1 MRLFIHSPH
10 AAPRL
15 YGQDTQHEDHC
26 FSREGMVPRRQDGAK
41 KDPMCANASF
51 SYPLKLAKWG

>member
-26 FSREGMVPRRQDGAK
+26 FSREGTVPRCQDGAK
-41 KDPMCANASF
+41 KDPMCANDS
-51 SYPLKLAKWG
+51 SLTL